1 MLMTSKQIAERLRNL
16 RDKNFKIENLDEIRV
31 ARRMKTLFAN
41 LNNLIS
47 YRYSYTNIKDII
59 SIDDKGVQTK
69 IGFACHEWDADR
81 ECYIDVAVFDYSKSE
96 IVAKLSMLN
105 QLGSISSVENGKLYF
120 HLDLIDVF
128 DQE

>member
-1 MLMTSKQIAERLRNL
+1 MLMTSKQIAKVLRNL
-16 RDKNFKIENLDEIRV
+16 RDKNFKIENLDEMWVSRK
-31 ARRMKTLFAN
+31 MKTLFTN

-47 YRYSYTNIKDII
+47 YRYSYKDIKDII
-59 SIDDKGVQTK
+59 SIDKGVQTK

>member
-1 MLMTSKQIAERLRNL
+1 MLTVNQISTVLKGLRN
-16 RDKNFKIENLDEIRV
+16 KNFKVESLDEMWVSRK
-31 ARRMKTLFAN
+31 METLFN
-41 LNNLIS
+41 SLNNLIS
-47 YRYSYTNIKDII
+47 YRYSYKNIKDII
-59 SIDDKGVQTK
+59 AVNNGVQTK

-81 ECYIDVAVFDYSKSE
+81 ECYIDVAVFDYSKADV
-96 IVAKLSMLN
+96 VAKLSMLN